1 MAAPPKDP
9 DDFELIDFE
18 QVKNWARFVPHA
30 VRRRKLLALAV
41 ALLTVGA
48 TLALLS
54 VMPRTYRIEA
64 QLLAQRNSVMPALS
78 NPSRKV
84 PYEADSPTRAA
95 AETVLRRD
103 NLLSLM
109 KQTDLFNH
117 WRQNRTWLYRL
128 KDRLVDLIAAPTEE
142 ERTVAMV
149 EFLETRM
156 TVKAAEPTVTI
167 SLEWPDAQLGY
178 RLVDSALQNFLEQR
192 HSAEV
197 STIAET
203 ITILEGHAA
212 NLREA
217 IDAELEDVKRP
228 PQTAPAVAAS
238 AAPPVPR
245 RDLTTETAAKAEI
258 AEVKVLLDAK
268 RRAINE
274 LDEFRRRRLVDLQT
288 SLAQQRTIYADA
300 HPAIVTL
307 LNSISALQEASPQMV
322 ALRKEERELQAEYEK
337 LSEKQKLTAR
347 RPEGA
352 SAVARARSGDVAPP
366 HSGDRRA
373 DDLNAEYA
381 RTKLRFAMEKYDVL
395 LERIESA
402 RIELDTARAAFKYRY
417 SIVRPPTFPRRPE
430 KPKVPLVLA
439 GGLIVALALGTL
451 AAALADLWSGKILEL
466 WQMERDLGLP
476 VLGQLPRP

>member
-9 DDFELIDFE
+9 DDFELIDLE
-18 QVKNWARFVPHA
+18 QVKNWARFVLHA

-54 VMPRTYRIEA
+54 VTPRTYRIEA
-64 QLLAQRNSVMPALS
+64 QLLAQRISVMSALG

-84 PYEADSPTRAA
+84 PFEADSPTRAA

-109 KQTDLFNH
+109 KQTDLLNH
-117 WRQNRTWLYRL
+117 WYRNRPWLFRL

-142 ERTVAMV
+142 EKTVAMV
-149 EFLETRM
+149 EFLESRL
-156 TVKAAEPTVTI
+156 TVKAVDPTVTI

-178 RLVDSALQNFLEQR
+178 RLVDTALQNFLEQR
-192 HSAEV
+192 HSTEV
-197 STIAET
+197 STIVET
-203 ITILEGHAA
+203 ISILEGHAA
-212 NLREA
+212 NLKEA
-217 IDAELEDVKRP
+217 IDSELEDVKHLP
-228 PQTAPAVAAS
+228 KATPAVPAS
-238 AAPPVPR
+238 NPPPPPR
-245 RDLTTETAAKAEI
+245 RDLATETNKAEL
-258 AEVKVLLDAK
+258 AEVKVMLDAK

-288 SLAQQRTIYADA
+288 QLAQQRAVYADA

-307 LNSISALQEASPQMV
+307 VQSISALQGPSPQLL
-322 ALRKEERELQAEYEK
+322 ALSKEERELQAEYER
-337 LSEKQKLTAR
+337 LSAR
-347 RPEGA
+347 RAEGA
-352 SAVARARSGDVAPP
+352 SAVAKERSREASLPRPGDK
-366 HSGDRRA
+366 RA

-381 RTKLRFAMEKYDVL
+381 RTRLRFAMEKYDVL

-417 SIVRPPTFPRRPE
+417 GIIRPPTFPRRPE

-439 GGLIVALALGTL
+439 GGLFAALALGTL
-451 AAALADLWSGKILEL
+451 AAALADIWSGKILEL
-466 WQMERDLGLP
+466 WQMERSLGLP
-476 VLGQLPRP
+476 ILGQIPRP

>member
-18 QVKNWARFVPHA
+18 QVKNWARFVLHA

-54 VMPRTYRIEA
+54 VLPRTYRIEA
-64 QLLAQRNSVMPALS
+64 QLLAQRNSVMSALS

-84 PYEADSPTRAA
+84 PFEADSPTRAA
-95 AETVLRRD
+95 AETVMRRD

-109 KQTDLFNH
+109 KQTDLFNR
-117 WRQNRTWLYRL
+117 WYRDRTWLYRL

-149 EFLETRM
+149 EFLESRL
-156 TVKAAEPTVTI
+156 TVKAVEPTVTI

-203 ITILEGHAA
+203 ISILEGHAA
-212 NLREA
+212 ILREA
-217 IDAELEDVKRP
+217 IDAEMEDARHP

-238 AAPPVPR
+238 AAPPAPH
-245 RDLTTETAAKAEI
+245 RDLTTETAKGEI
-258 AEVKVLLDAK
+258 AEVKVMLDAK

-274 LDEFRRRRLVDLQT
+274 LDDFRRRRLVDLQT
-288 SLAQQRTIYADA
+288 SLAQQRAVYADA

-307 LNSISALQEASPQMV
+307 LQSISALQQPSPQLV

-337 LSEKQKLTAR
+337 LSEKVASR
-347 RPEGA
+347 RLEGA
-352 SAVARARSGDVAPP
+352 AAVARARSGAAGLPP
-366 HSGDRRA
+366 RPGERRA
-373 DDLNAEYA
+373 DDLNTEYA
-381 RTKLRFAMEKYDVL
+381 RTRLRFAMEKYDVL
-395 LERIESA
+395 LERIQSA

-417 SIVRPPTFPRRPE
+417 SIIRPPTFPRRPE

-466 WQMERDLGLP
+466 WQMERGLGLP

>member
-18 QVKNWARFVPHA
+18 QVKNWARFVVHA
-30 VRRRKLLALAV
+30 VRRRKLLALAI

-48 TLALLS
+48 TLGLLS
-54 VMPRTYRIEA
+54 ILRPTYRIEA
-64 QLLAQRNSVMPALS
+64 QLLAQRNSVMSALG

-84 PYEADSPTRAA
+84 PLEADSPTRAA

-109 KQTDLFNH
+109 KQTDLL
-117 WRQNRTWLYRL
+117 NRWHQSRSWLYRL

-142 ERTVAMV
+142 ERTMAMV
-149 EFLETRM
+149 EFLETRL

-178 RLVDSALQNFLEQR
+178 RLVDTALQNFLEQR

-203 ITILEGHAA
+203 ISILEGHAA
-212 NLREA
+212 ILREA
-217 IDAELEDVKRP
+217 IDAELEDVKHP
-228 PQTAPAVAAS
+228 PQPTPAVAAS
-238 AAPPVPR
+238 AAPPAPR
-245 RDLTTETAAKAEI
+245 RDLTTETAKAEI
-258 AEVKVLLDAK
+258 AEVKVMLDAK

-288 SLAQQRTIYADA
+288 QLSQQRAVYADA

-307 LNSISALQEASPQMV
+307 LQSISALQEPSPQLL
-322 ALRKEERELQAEYEK
+322 ALRKEERELQSEYER
-337 LSEKQKLTAR
+337 LSAR
-347 RPEGA
+347 RAEGA
-352 SAVARARSGDVAPP
+352 SAVAKARSREASPP
-366 HSGDRRA
+366 RPGERRA

-381 RTKLRFAMEKYDVL
+381 RTRLRFAMEKYDVL

-417 SIVRPPTFPRRPE
+417 GIIRPPTFPRRPE
-430 KPKVPLVLA
+430 SPKVPLVLA
-439 GGLIVALALGTL
+439 AGLIAALALGTL

-466 WQMERDLGLP
+466 WQMERGLGLP

>member
-18 QVKNWARFVPHA
+18 QVKNWARFVLHA

-41 ALLTVGA
+41 AGLTVGA

-54 VMPRTYRIEA
+54 VTPRTYRIEA
-64 QLLAQRNSVMPALS
+64 QLLAQRNSLMSALG

-84 PYEADSPTRAA
+84 PFEADSPTRAA

-103 NLLSLM
+103 NILSLM
-109 KQTDLFNH
+109 KQTDLLNH
-117 WRQNRTWLYRL
+117 WYRNRTWLFRL

-142 ERTVAMV
+142 EKTLAMAEFV
-149 EFLETRM
+149 ESRL
-156 TVKAAEPTVTI
+156 TVKALEPTVTI

-178 RLVDSALQNFLEQR
+178 RLVDTALQNFLEQR

-203 ITILEGHAA
+203 ISILEGHAA
-212 NLREA
+212 NLKEA
-217 IDAELEDVKRP
+217 IDAEMEDVKPAPQATPVVAGGTPSP
-228 PQTAPAVAAS
+228 PPHRDPAA
-238 AAPPVPR
+238 
-245 RDLTTETAAKAEI
+245 ETNKVEL
-258 AEVKVLLDAK
+258 AEVKVMLEAK

-288 SLAQQRTIYADA
+288 QLSQQRAVYADA

-307 LNSISALQEASPQMV
+307 LQSISSLQEPSPQLL
-322 ALRKEERELQAEYEK
+322 ALRKEERELQAEYER
-337 LSEKQKLTAR
+337 LSAR
-347 RPEGA
+347 RGEA
-352 SAVARARSGDVAPP
+352 ATVAKARSAQASSPRAGDK
-366 HSGDRRA
+366 RA
-373 DDLNAEYA
+373 DDLNSQYA
-381 RTKLRFAMEKYDVL
+381 RTRLRFAMEKYDVL
-395 LERIESA
+395 LERIQAA

-417 SIVRPPTFPRRPE
+417 AVIRPPGYPKRPQ

-439 GGLIVALALGTL
+439 GGLLAALALGTL
-451 AAALADLWSGKILEL
+451 AAALRDLWSGKILEP
-466 WQMERDLGLP
+466 WQMERGLGLP
-476 VLGQLPRP
+476 VLGQLPRPSGS